1 MNKDYCELWVTQ
13 NNPRTKYRG
22 GKQHAGSPLKY
33 KYQQTLMK
41 SVLPSY
47 IFHPISLLYTR
58 EMTKRGEIL
67 TFSASEHQYASANAH
82 TKNTSSCCFTCS
94 PTGTCPHKGELL
106 HTEGPWESGRP
117 ISASLWITHAYSIG
131 SVLIF
136 LSTTSASGLHNFRGC
151 AEALVSEWVCL
162 CLWMRAG
169 RWVMSVYCVNE
180 RAGRSVCMCAG
191 WGGFLA
197 DSEGKKI
204 NSSCKLH
211 HEEHECQ
218 A

>member
-22 GKQHAGSPLKY
+22 GKKHDGPTNTCEKCPAFIYFSSHQF
-33 KYQQTLMK
+33 
-41 SVLPSY
+41 SVYMWDDKTWRDSNVL
-47 IFHPISLLYTR
+47 
-58 EMTKRGEIL
+58 
-67 TFSASEHQYASANAH
+67 ASEHQYASANAH

-131 SVLIF
+131 SVFIF
-136 LSTTSASGLHNFRGC
+136 LSTTSASGLHNFRGY

-162 CLWMRAG
+162 CFM
-169 RWVMSVYCVNE
+169 NE
-180 RAGRSVCMCAG
+180 SGALS
-191 WGGFLA
+191 
-197 DSEGKKI
+197 
-204 NSSCKLH
+204 
-211 HEEHECQ
+211 HECILCEWTCRKVCLHVCELTGFSGRQ
-218 A
+218 WR